1 MKKLALIAATASL
14 AAVSTGAS
22 AAYVSTANLGG
33 DFAITGFADG
43 TPGTYQIALTNLSGA
58 LSLAAGPAGTYT
70 VGIGPGSA
78 GPTGTATATF
88 FAGPGGT
95 VTRSISSNVG
105 IFTGNLTPTGLTP
118 GIYNFAFGAGPAF
131 SAVFNFGGSYDGA
144 TTSGVLGLLN
154 GLLGTSFVDPTGAG
168 TLAITGTVTNNSFI
182 MDVVETATNW
192 PGAGAL
198 LAAADYGV
206 YLQSQGIA
214 PTAANL
220 ANPANQAAYAGSL
233 TYNRADGTFRVSNVA
248 VTAVPEPASLALLG
262 LGLAG
267 LGAMRRRKQA

>member
-70 VGIGPGSA
+70 VGVGPGSA

-131 SAVFNFGGSYDGA
+131 SVGFNFGGSYDGA

-198 LAAADYGV
+198 LASADYGV
-206 YLQSQGIA
+206 FLQSNGLTD
-214 PTAANL
+214 TAANRL
-220 ANPANQAAYAGSL
+220 AYAQSP

>member
-33 DFAITGFADG
+33 DFAVTGFADT

-58 LSLAAGPAGTYT
+58 LSLAAGPAGTYN
-70 VGIGPGSA
+70 VSVGPGSA

-88 FAGPGGT
+88 FAGTGGT

-118 GIYNFAFGAGPAF
+118 GIYNFAFGGSTPF
-131 SAVFNFGGSYDGA
+131 SVGFNFGGSYDGA

-154 GLLGTSFVDPTGAG
+154 GLLGTSFSDPTGAG
-168 TLAITGTVTNNSFI
+168 TVAITGTVTNNSFV
-182 MDVVETATNW
+182 MDVVETATGW
-192 PGAGAL
+192 DGAGKL
-198 LAAADYGV
+198 LAAADAVGAEA
-206 YLQSQGIA
+206 A
-214 PTAANL
+214 PPAATLDPPDTA
-220 ANPANQAAYAGSL
+220 G
-233 TYNRADGTFRVSNVA
+233 
-248 VTAVPEPASLALLG
+248 
-262 LGLAG
+262 
-267 LGAMRRRKQA
+267 